1 MHRPTMRVFS
11 LIGAFLALSGCAPEA
26 EGDTDTG
33 AAAPCEDILA
43 ACPYADA
50 RADAEIGGCGV
61 VAAELRQD
69 DGAHLALPVQIGRG
83 WIEWSCPAAGVVVV
97 SLGGR

>member
-1 MHRPTMRVFS
+1 MGHRPTMRALG
-11 LIGAFLALSGCAPEA
+11 LIGAFLALSACAEPEA
-26 EGDTDTG
+26 DTDTG
-33 AAAPCEDILA
+33 APACEDILA

-50 RADAEIGGCGV
+50 HAAADLGGCGV